1 MQDFFQLGLVA
12 ISTPFVL
19 LWLFF
24 ACFKGKKY
32 QKYTESEFAEEFQMS
47 QLFCV
52 GFSVMK
58 MFHFNTRSKKVRQKI
73 KEISEIKGKKYAEFY
88 YYIMQGAKITYGY
101 TILIVMLLLASV
113 AGSVEALLLGVVLAV
128 LLVLYVDFSLKDKLD
143 ARRQEILMDLPQA
156 LSKLTLLINS
166 GMVVRD
172 AWKRTAITGTRQLYI
187 EMQQTSL
194 EIENGVMEIEAYRNF
209 AERCG
214 VKEVKKFST
223 LIIQNLKKGNEE
235 LAMFLNDL
243 SDEMWE
249 MKKNEVK
256 QKGEKA
262 NSKLLLPVFLIFIGI
277 LILVLVPMMNG
288 MG

>member
-1 MQDFFQLGLVA
+1 
-12 ISTPFVL
+12 
-19 LWLFF
+19 
-24 ACFKGKKY
+24 
-32 QKYTESEFAEEFQMS
+32 
-47 QLFCV
+47 
-52 GFSVMK
+52 
-58 MFHFNTRSKKVRQKI
+58 
-73 KEISEIKGKKYAEFY
+73 
-88 YYIMQGAKITYGY
+88 
-101 TILIVMLLLASV
+101 
-113 AGSVEALLLGVVLAV
+113 
-128 LLVLYVDFSLKDKLD
+128 
-143 ARRQEILMDLPQA
+143 
-156 LSKLTLLINS
+156 
-166 GMVVRD
+166 
-172 AWKRTAITGTRQLYI
+172 
-187 EMQQTSL
+187 
-194 EIENGVMEIEAYRNF
+194 MEIEAYRNF

>member
-1 MQDFFQLGLVA
+1 
-12 ISTPFVL
+12 
-19 LWLFF
+19 
-24 ACFKGKKY
+24 
-32 QKYTESEFAEEFQMS
+32 
-47 QLFCV
+47 
-52 GFSVMK
+52 
-58 MFHFNTRSKKVRQKI
+58 
-73 KEISEIKGKKYAEFY
+73 
-88 YYIMQGAKITYGY
+88 
-101 TILIVMLLLASV
+101 
-113 AGSVEALLLGVVLAV
+113 
-128 LLVLYVDFSLKDKLD
+128 LKDKLD

>member
-1 MQDFFQLGLVA
+1 
-12 ISTPFVL
+12 
-19 LWLFF
+19 
-24 ACFKGKKY
+24 
-32 QKYTESEFAEEFQMS
+32 
-47 QLFCV
+47 
-52 GFSVMK
+52 
-58 MFHFNTRSKKVRQKI
+58 
-73 KEISEIKGKKYAEFY
+73 
-88 YYIMQGAKITYGY
+88 
-101 TILIVMLLLASV
+101 
-113 AGSVEALLLGVVLAV
+113 
-128 LLVLYVDFSLKDKLD
+128 
-143 ARRQEILMDLPQA
+143 MDLPQA

-223 LIIQNLKKGNEE
+223 SIIQNLKKGNEE

>member
-1 MQDFFQLGLVA
+1 
-12 ISTPFVL
+12 
-19 LWLFF
+19 
-24 ACFKGKKY
+24 
-32 QKYTESEFAEEFQMS
+32 
-47 QLFCV
+47 
-52 GFSVMK
+52 
-58 MFHFNTRSKKVRQKI
+58 
-73 KEISEIKGKKYAEFY
+73 
-88 YYIMQGAKITYGY
+88 
-101 TILIVMLLLASV
+101 MLLLASV

-223 LIIQNLKKGNEE
+223 LIMQNLQKGNEE

>member
-1 MQDFFQLGLVA
+1 
-12 ISTPFVL
+12 
-19 LWLFF
+19 
-24 ACFKGKKY
+24 
-32 QKYTESEFAEEFQMS
+32 
-47 QLFCV
+47 
-52 GFSVMK
+52 
-58 MFHFNTRSKKVRQKI
+58 
-73 KEISEIKGKKYAEFY
+73 
-88 YYIMQGAKITYGY
+88 
-101 TILIVMLLLASV
+101 
-113 AGSVEALLLGVVLAV
+113 
-128 LLVLYVDFSLKDKLD
+128 
-143 ARRQEILMDLPQA
+143 MDLPQA
-156 LSKLTLLINS
+156 LSKLTLLIYS

-187 EMQQTSL
+187 ELQQTSL

>member
-1 MQDFFQLGLVA
+1 MQDFFQLGLV
-12 ISTPFVL
+12 IVCTPFVL
-19 LWLFF
+19 LWLYL
-24 ACFKGKKY
+24 AAFKGKKY
-32 QKYTESEFAEEFQMS
+32 QKYIESEFAREFQMR

-58 MFHFNTRSKKVRQKI
+58 MFRVDNRSRRARMKI
-73 KEISEIKGKKYAEFY
+73 KEISEIKGKKYAEYY

-101 TILIVMLLLASV
+101 TILIIMILISSL
-113 AGSVEALLLGVVLAV
+113 AGSVEALLLGIVMAV
-128 LLVLYVDFSLKDKLD
+128 LLILYVDFSLKDKLD
-143 ARRQEILMDLPQA
+143 ARRHEILMDLPQA
-156 LSKLTLLINS
+156 ISKLTLLINS

-172 AWKRTAITGTRQLYI
+172 AWKRTAVTGNRQLYI
-187 EMQQTSL
+187 EMQNTSL

-214 VKEVKKFST
+214 IKEARKFAT
-223 LIIQNLKKGNEE
+223 LIIQNLTKGNEE
-235 LAMFLNDL
+235 LAMFLGDL

-249 MKKNEVK
+249 IKKNEVK

-262 NSKLLLPVFLIFIGI
+262 NSKLLLPVFIIFIGI
-277 LILVLVPMMNG
+277 LILVLVPAMSS

>member
-1 MQDFFQLGLVA
+1 
-12 ISTPFVL
+12 
-19 LWLFF
+19 
-24 ACFKGKKY
+24 
-32 QKYTESEFAEEFQMS
+32 
-47 QLFCV
+47 
-52 GFSVMK
+52 
-58 MFHFNTRSKKVRQKI
+58 
-73 KEISEIKGKKYAEFY
+73 
-88 YYIMQGAKITYGY
+88 
-101 TILIVMLLLASV
+101 
-113 AGSVEALLLGVVLAV
+113 
-128 LLVLYVDFSLKDKLD
+128 
-143 ARRQEILMDLPQA
+143 MDLPQA

>member
-1 MQDFFQLGLVA
+1 
-12 ISTPFVL
+12 
-19 LWLFF
+19 
-24 ACFKGKKY
+24 
-32 QKYTESEFAEEFQMS
+32 
-47 QLFCV
+47 
-52 GFSVMK
+52 
-58 MFHFNTRSKKVRQKI
+58 
-73 KEISEIKGKKYAEFY
+73 
-88 YYIMQGAKITYGY
+88 
-101 TILIVMLLLASV
+101 
-113 AGSVEALLLGVVLAV
+113 
-128 LLVLYVDFSLKDKLD
+128 
-143 ARRQEILMDLPQA
+143 
-156 LSKLTLLINS
+156 
-166 GMVVRD
+166 MVVRD

-223 LIIQNLKKGNEE
+223 LIMQNLQKGNEE

>member
-1 MQDFFQLGLVA
+1 
-12 ISTPFVL
+12 
-19 LWLFF
+19 
-24 ACFKGKKY
+24 
-32 QKYTESEFAEEFQMS
+32 
-47 QLFCV
+47 
-52 GFSVMK
+52 MK
-58 MFHFNTRSKKVRQKI
+58 LFHFNTRSKKARQKI

-101 TILIVMLLLASV
+101 TILIVMILLASV

>member
-1 MQDFFQLGLVA
+1 
-12 ISTPFVL
+12 
-19 LWLFF
+19 
-24 ACFKGKKY
+24 
-32 QKYTESEFAEEFQMS
+32 
-47 QLFCV
+47 
-52 GFSVMK
+52 
-58 MFHFNTRSKKVRQKI
+58 
-73 KEISEIKGKKYAEFY
+73 
-88 YYIMQGAKITYGY
+88 
-101 TILIVMLLLASV
+101 MLLLASV

-156 LSKLTLLINS
+156 MSKLTLLINS

-223 LIIQNLKKGNEE
+223 LIMQNLQKGNEE